1 MKRTLIDDSLWFI
14 HKDGGRFYPWLR
26 YSKHHRLRSFWVSDG
41 SNLIQDATP
50 VATVAELVTE
60 VFSRGRSVWLFD
72 GDKRGGLYRYGHDAI
87 QGWGATD
94 EVIALAE
101 RAGAPA
107 ISRKGK
113 HA

>member
-1 MKRTLIDDSLWFI
+1 MKRVLIDDSLWFI

-50 VATVAELVTE
+50 VATVAELVAE

-72 GDKRGGLYRYGHDAI
+72 NGKRGGLYRFGHDAI
-87 QGWGATD
+87 QQWDGTPAIATL
-94 EVIALAE
+94 AL

-107 ISRKGK
+107 SGK
-113 HA
+113 WRSD

>member
-26 YSKHHRLRSFWVSDG
+26 YSKQHRLRSFWVSDG

-50 VATVAELVTE
+50 VPTVAELVAE

-72 GDKRGGLYRYGHDAI
+72 NGKRGGLYRFGHHAI
-87 QGWGATD
+87 QGWGAAD
-94 EVIALAE
+94 EVEALAV
-101 RAGAPA
+101 RAGAP
-107 ISRKGK
+107 SMGCKGK
-113 HA
+113 SA